1 MPELALFN
9 PGELQP
15 GEIRQ
20 VEIDGRDPIA
30 IYNLSGEYFATDD
43 TCTHG
48 AASLAEG
55 DIEGDEVIC
64 PFHMGSFNIRSG
76 EAVVA
81 PCVEAVQTYPVRI
94 ENDMLYVEI
103 YP

>member
-1 MPELALFN
+1 MPEIPLFD
-9 PGELQP
+9 PLELDP
-15 GEIRQ
+15 SEVRQ
-20 VEIDGRDPIA
+20 VEIEGHDAIA
-30 IYNLSGEYFATDD
+30 IYNLDGEFFATDD

-64 PFHMGSFNIRSG
+64 PFHMGAFNIRTG

-81 PCVEAVQTYPVRI
+81 PCVKAVRTYPVRV
-94 ENDMLYVEI
+94 EDDMLYVEI
-103 YP
+103 DA